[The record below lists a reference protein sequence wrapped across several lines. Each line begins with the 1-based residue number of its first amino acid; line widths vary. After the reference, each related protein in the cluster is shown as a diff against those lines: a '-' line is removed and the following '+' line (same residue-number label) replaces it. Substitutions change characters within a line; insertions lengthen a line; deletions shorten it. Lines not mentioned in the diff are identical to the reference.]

1 MRICQRQNKLAL
13 WGAAESAHSK
23 IESMKSSRPMRE
35 EQPSPEHSASLTHSA
50 SATSVASFS
59 SHTSTIALYSL
70 RLSDM
75 YCALDMNITSLSL
88 PLAILSWR
96 WAVSHQTCNA
106 CLTCGASRSAS
117 RCSTA
122 DDVFIDSRPC
132 KWKGTNDVEDC
143 LSRTSWLL
151 RKSCTLAFIRATL
164 LMASILPRLTDVSF
178 FLHRRGCSG
187 VAASIWNKRRARGGG
202 RVSVCDSATTA
213 QQLASEQRTLRLAAR
228 LAIIGR

>member
-151 RKSCTLAFIRATL
+151 RKSFPWPSSAQLCSWQVCCRGLPTS
-164 LMASILPRLTDVSF
+164 ASSSI
-178 FLHRRGCSG
+178 
-187 VAASIWNKRRARGGG
+187 AAA
-202 RVSVCDSATTA
+202 A
-213 QQLASEQRTLRLAAR
+213 LASLPPFGTSAR
-228 LAIIGR
+228 LEEEDA